1 MDIDGTVIWV
11 VCVVGIVF
19 GGVEVSGLGVE
30 AAHLPEGRNPR
41 IPFDLVPAAGEEQ
54 KETESRGRRAREEQ
68 TSGERDEV
76 DAVWVEQAKNY
87 SGNTSVLPFCLPV
100 TRLDE
105 NFQVVGAFIVS
116 ATGRSYLR
124 SLLSLL
130 LTMPSY
136 FTTPSVVLAARRPS
150 CFLQLWHVDLAHLT
164 RFRSVVRLLTP
175 PCLCQAGSTVSGRPR
190 WRSSCPRARGRGS
203 QVNICHI
210 IPPVP
215 EKTFSRF
222 PTRVLKMRS
231 CAEPSVYSG
240 VKLVPKASS
249 TEQGFGK

>member
-1 MDIDGTVIWV
+1 MEESLG
-11 VCVVGIVF
+11 
-19 GGVEVSGLGVE
+19 SGSTSRWL
-30 AAHLPEGRNPR
+30 ACR
-41 IPFDLVPAAGEEQ
+41 ISG
-54 KETESRGRRAREEQ
+54 REEMPWLGSVASSCKKVG
-68 TSGERDEV
+68 SGWGSRRDLSE
-76 DAVWVEQAKNY
+76 
-87 SGNTSVLPFCLPV
+87 G
-100 TRLDE
+100 
-105 NFQVVGAFIVS
+105 QVSLVADFAIPLLHRGAGAFIVS

-136 FTTPSVVLAARRPS
+136 FTTPSMVLAARRPS

-210 IPPVP
+210 ISPVP

-222 PTRVLKMRS
+222 LTRVLNIRS
-231 CAEPSVYSG
+231 CAEPSVCSG
-240 VKLVPKASS
+240 VRLVPKASS
-249 TEQGFGK
+249 TEQGFRK